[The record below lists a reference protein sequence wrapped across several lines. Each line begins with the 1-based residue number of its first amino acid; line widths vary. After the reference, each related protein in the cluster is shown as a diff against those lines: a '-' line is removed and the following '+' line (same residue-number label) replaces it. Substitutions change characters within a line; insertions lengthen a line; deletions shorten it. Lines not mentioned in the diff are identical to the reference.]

1 MIPGVNLLK
10 LAMGVITPQSVV
22 WRQFKSRTQNAL
34 GNWVNTYHP
43 DKTIRGSLQPM
54 SNDEVHEMGFD
65 VTKHY
70 WRLYTSHPIDM
81 VGRGE
86 SPDIIIANGRKMEV
100 VSTDDWYSSDGWKG
114 LTLVEVGAA

>member
-10 LAMGVITPQSVV
+10 LAMGVITPQAVV

-34 GNWVNTYHP
+34 GNWVVSYNP
-43 DKTIRGSLQPM
+43 DKAIRGSLQPM

-65 VTKHY
+65 VTKQY
-70 WRLYTSHPIDM
+70 WRLYTSLPIDM

-100 VSTDDWYSSDGWKG
+100 VSTDDWYGSDGWKG